1 MDYLRRSPMAI
12 KLRSSPR
19 AALPARKFRY
29 EAPAG
34 NFGINSGVAA
44 PRPVYPST
52 VGKESFFGIL
62 QSCDAVDSFTESEIV
77 VEIWSRQETRKF

>member
-1 MDYLRRSPMAI
+1 MAI

-34 NFGINSGVAA
+34 NIRINSGVTA
-44 PRPVYPST
+44 PMAYFPFNDW
-52 VGKESFFGIL
+52 KESFFGIL
-62 QSCDAVDSFTESEIV
+62 QGREAVEFFTASEIV
-77 VEIWSRQETRKF
+77 VGRWSRQETRKF